1 MSGIFDAIGI
11 MVKQDGRSIA
21 RAGGFD
27 AVAIKVKSQRIMAR
41 KYGSLLVPAAQPAP
55 PMHKAGRM
63 NQTRR
68 ALSATTSGCQRAESH
83 DGEAPRC
90 AELAQTSTRLA
101 PAWAKGGDG
110 DT

>member
-41 KYGSLLVPAAQPAP
+41 KVRGERVRARKYGALLVPAAQPAP

-68 ALSATTSGCQRAESH
+68 ALGSGPGGEEQRVC
-83 DGEAPRC
+83 GG
-90 AELAQTSTRLA
+90 LA
-101 PAWAKGGDG
+101 PPPAAAQRPK
-110 DT
+110 TP

>member
-1 MSGIFDAIGI
+1 MAWHMFPLYRRSVPDRDHWLPCAMSGIFDAIGI

-68 ALSATTSGCQRAESH
+68 ALGSGPG
-83 DGEAPRC
+83 GE
-90 AELAQTSTRLA
+90 
-101 PAWAKGGDG
+101 
-110 DT
+110 

>member
-1 MSGIFDAIGI
+1 MSGIFDTIGI

-68 ALSATTSGCQRAESH
+68 ALGSGPG
-83 DGEAPRC
+83 GE
-90 AELAQTSTRLA
+90 
-101 PAWAKGGDG
+101 
-110 DT
+110 